1 MLRKLILT
9 ETEKKDIFRLH
20 SLLNEDDGGAI
31 LKGKTLYK
39 GKPEPN
45 TVVRL
50 LQNDQEIKKT
60 TSNNDAFYEIKDIP
74 LGSYKI
80 VISHEGRN
88 DSEEDIEIE
97 SKSTYVRNIGFRE
110 TQDSE
115 VVTVKSEKT
124 QRFTLID
131 LQVIDLDNNPI
142 GPTKIEI
149 FDVEGNPVDI
159 TPNMTD
165 DDGKL
170 TLIKIDGN
178 KNQNFKSTGQGKPW
192 ESKTNITIK
201 VTYNGV
207 SNESNYEVTV
217 NNGIETKGEGIKR
230 LHIVDRETNETRID
244 LRNTNKFKIEVPLL
258 NFKITMVDEELGD
271 VLQNVKLDLYLDRA
285 NTQLIKKGISPVS
298 GYVGLTK
305 SSKGEYED
313 KVTIYFTASKN
324 NYITR
329 KDKITLDKDDEN
341 DLRIN
346 LTRIPDAEPPKELDE
361 RACIKL
367 TKSHYRN
374 LKRVDKDR
382 LTVNELGG
390 VSAIKK
396 TAADVKSCYI
406 KYRKAYP
413 KTMKKIT
420 DALIYVENTLDFFKM
435 DLTQKDL
442 RDIYGESKN
451 MSLNNSIRRVISEA
465 IETKTERS
473 IIEERFNFSLV
484 GINKKNI
491 TETKRTLRNE
501 KYNLIR
507 FGYNKTLVR
516 ESFLDVMKG
525 LYGNDETNVLSDIK
539 TRLGQRIA
547 DQVKNKQEEHEMILS
562 AFNELPEDMIE
573 RAIKE
578 NRVDELSTEVAT
590 KALENYKTQFGTE
603 GLSGIMIASV
613 DENKF
618 KQEVS
623 KLIEPAI
630 KDITTKMDEKLKQV
644 QDAVSGGVN
653 PTA

>member
-20 SLLNEDDGGAI
+20 RLLNEDDGGAI

-285 NTQLIKKGISPVS
+285 NTQLIKKGISPIS

-329 KDKITLDKDDEN
+329 KDKISLDKDDEN
-341 DLRIN
+341 
-346 LTRIPDAEPPKELDE
+346 
-361 RACIKL
+361 
-367 TKSHYRN
+367 
-374 LKRVDKDR
+374 
-382 LTVNELGG
+382 
-390 VSAIKK
+390 
-396 TAADVKSCYI
+396 
-406 KYRKAYP
+406 
-413 KTMKKIT
+413 
-420 DALIYVENTLDFFKM
+420 
-435 DLTQKDL
+435 
-442 RDIYGESKN
+442 
-451 MSLNNSIRRVISEA
+451 
-465 IETKTERS
+465 
-473 IIEERFNFSLV
+473 
-484 GINKKNI
+484 
-491 TETKRTLRNE
+491 E
-501 KYNLIR
+501 K
-507 FGYNKTLVR
+507 
-516 ESFLDVMKG
+516 
-525 LYGNDETNVLSDIK
+525 
-539 TRLGQRIA
+539 
-547 DQVKNKQEEHEMILS
+547 
-562 AFNELPEDMIE
+562 
-573 RAIKE
+573 
-578 NRVDELSTEVAT
+578 
-590 KALENYKTQFGTE
+590 
-603 GLSGIMIASV
+603 
-613 DENKF
+613 
-618 KQEVS
+618 
-623 KLIEPAI
+623 
-630 KDITTKMDEKLKQV
+630 
-644 QDAVSGGVN
+644 
-653 PTA
+653 